1 MSSRRRS
8 LTSRPAP
15 AAPGASAD
23 DEAGSPAG
31 SGPSGCA
38 DRPDDLLRAGLTALD
53 NVRNDVVRHHTDMI
67 ERLLGIQRP
76 AAAPRLMPTL
86 GLGGFDSFGLRKFE
100 DVLDQRVAAALQR
113 LGYPGAD
120 ELQAMRD
127 EIGHL
132 RELVEHWQARAQSLE
147 RAADDGRADASPRAA
162 KKRAPDEPT
171 PATGAAKAVSG
182 KAAGAR
188 PASPARTRIPARKRS
203 ASPE

>member
-15 AAPGASAD
+15 ASPGD

-31 SGPSGCA
+31 AGAPGRA

-76 AAAPRLMPTL
+76 AAAPRLMPAL
-86 GLGGFDSFGLRKFE
+86 GLGGFDGFGLRKFE

-120 ELQAMRD
+120 ELRAMRD
-127 EIGHL
+127 EIEHL
-132 RELVEHWQARAQSLE
+132 RGLVEHWQARARTLE
-147 RAADDGRADASPRAA
+147 RAADDGRVESPPRAA
-162 KKRAPDEPT
+162 RKREPDRPA
-171 PATGAAKAVSG
+171 PATGTAGAASG
-182 KAAGAR
+182 KAKGAR